1 MRIMDRFPKSKNERV
16 CFWEIL
22 FPVDDLTRSLQDQE
36 FQKKLLEEYSLI

>member
-22 FPVDDLTRSLQDQE
+22 FPVEDDNIKITIFD
-36 FQKKLLEEYSLI
+36 KKENK